1 MWITETAIPPMIVC
15 SIIAAILF
23 VQWYLRRQTKYL
35 VGVIVMAGLT
45 LGFYVLELN
54 IITAREQVEADL
66 YGLTNAFQNK
76 EVDATLNYI
85 SPRADGL
92 RLLVQTALNLVTI
105 DGDLRITDVQT
116 ELRSEDSIATTHFRA
131 NGTATFG
138 SYSGRHPTR
147 WELTWQKMGG
157 EWKVTK
163 ARRLN
168 PITGEELQ
176 PMALK

>member
-1 MWITETAIPPMIVC
+1 MWITETAIPPIVVC
-15 SIIAAILF
+15 SIIAVILF

-35 VGVIVMAGLT
+35 AGAAVMVL
-45 LGFYVLELN
+45 LMFGFYVLELN
-54 IITAREQVEADL
+54 IITTRERVEADL
-66 YGLTNAFQNK
+66 YGLANAFQNK
-76 EVDATLNYI
+76 ESDTTLNYI
-85 SPRADGL
+85 SPRADQL
-92 RLLVQTALNLVTI
+92 RQMVKIALNLISI
-105 DGDLRITDVQT
+105 DGELRITDVQT
-116 ELRSEDSIATTHFRA
+116 ELRAENSVATTHFRA

-168 PITGEELQ
+168 PITGEELR
-176 PMALK
+176 PMALQ